1 MCKIFL
7 SWFLHILSGTLAGCP
22 CLLKFLKD
30 PKMQNPLEKIFK
42 NAGTLPIHSYISVL
56 LMFER
61 MGLVKSHG
69 L

>member
-42 NAGTLPIHSYISVL
+42 NAGTLPIHSYIS
-56 LMFER
+56 
-61 MGLVKSHG
+61 
-69 L
+69 